1 MDHQNI
7 ECMWM
12 LSDNG
17 FIDDFLH
24 LGILSS
30 TVIATKLA
38 YQPSLAVLGMRSAL
52 ERGTGIAMID
62 VLASSVRTPSLSYV
76 DSSCLWLT
84 LCVSLVSVSQIGS
97 SVYHTLIPDL

>member
-1 MDHQNI
+1 MLFPVYLRSLPNQLMDQQNI

-12 LSDNG
+12 LSENG

-38 YQPSLAVLGMRSAL
+38 YQPSLAVLGLSSAL
-52 ERGTGIAMID
+52 ERGTGLAMID
-62 VLASSVRTPSLSYV
+62 NLACCVRPPSITYV

-84 LCVSLVSVSQIGS
+84 L
-97 SVYHTLIPDL
+97 